1 MTKLPCLY
9 AITSLCLA
17 LSSSQ
22 VQAEPTSGPLYV
34 TQLRPYGNP
43 AGSGIVFVYF
53 NAIALCGTST
63 MSIDLAWGAGKEMYA
78 TLQAAAFA
86 GKQVKVELSNST
98 GCDSTRPWDSKIQ
111 SVYVVL

>member
-1 MTKLPCLY
+1 MLRTKLL
-9 AITSLCLA
+9 TL
-17 LSSSQ
+17 LSA
-22 VQAEPTSGPLYV
+22 VCIGMAAPNAGAEPTSGPLYV

-63 MSIDLAWGAGKEMYA
+63 MSIDLAWGAGKEIYA
-78 TLQAAAFA
+78 TLLAAALA

-98 GCDSTRPWDSKIQ
+98 GCDSARPWDSKIQ